1 VLTEP
6 VSEKAKKALRELG
19 LTEYETRA
27 YLHLIGI
34 GATTASQISENTDI
48 PYSKI
53 YVVLNSLEKK
63 GWTET
68 RSGRPRRYYP
78 KPPVEAFEATKL
90 RLENKMIGWRKPVV
104 EELQPLYDR
113 REIREKPDVW
123 ILRGEFD
130 AIAKLKDLVGNAE
143 SELMVAIP
151 TLTKPLLTAV
161 LPLFGNLVDT
171 SVRLSIMVS
180 RDQNLDLKAL
190 LKTGEVR
197 LRDNLFGGGIIA
209 DGREALLILGEK
221 KPSLIIWSDHI
232 GLVKFAKDYFQ
243 YLWVTA
249 EGIDNTQKT

>member
-1 VLTEP
+1 LTGP
-6 VSEKAKKALRELG
+6 VSERAKTALREIG

-27 YLHLIGI
+27 YLHLLRVGM
-34 GATTASQISENTDI
+34 TTASQISKNTDI

-53 YVVLNSLEKK
+53 YEVLNSLERK
-63 GWTET
+63 GWIET

-78 KPPVEAFEATKL
+78 KPPVEALEATRL
-90 RLENKMIGWRKPVV
+90 RLEKTMKDWWKSVL
-104 EELQPLYDR
+104 EELQPLYDK

-130 AIAKLKDLVGNAE
+130 AIAKLKDLIGNAE

-151 TLTKPLLTAV
+151 ALTKPLVTAV
-161 LPLFGNLVDT
+161 LPLFRNLIDA
-171 SVRLSIMVS
+171 SVRLFIMVS

-190 LKTGEVR
+190 SKTGEVR
-197 LRDNLFGGGIIA
+197 LRDNMFGGGIIA

-221 KPSLIIWSDHI
+221 KPSLIIWSDHL

-243 YLWVTA
+243 HLWNTA
-249 EGIDNTQKT
+249 EKV